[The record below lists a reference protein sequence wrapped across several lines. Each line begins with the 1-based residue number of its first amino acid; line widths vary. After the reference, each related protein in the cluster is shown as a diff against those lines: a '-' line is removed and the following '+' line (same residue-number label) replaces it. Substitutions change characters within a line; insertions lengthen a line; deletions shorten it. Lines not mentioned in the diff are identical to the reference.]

1 MDTSV
6 VRSVLVCVCVCVGAC
21 EWKSEKKRKTEVE
34 GVNKFSTK
42 LGNVC
47 VSKNEESGC

>member
-34 GVNKFSTK
+34 GVNK
-42 LGNVC
+42 LALN
-47 VSKNEESGC
+47 